1 MSGYKPGLDDDRLV
15 AGALEALA
23 HETDALEAPPAVEA
37 RLRAAFRQANGVP
50 VAAPSARSNT
60 WKWVAAVGAAAGL
73 IWVAYASMR
82 TQPKPPDP
90 REVVRSQE
98 AEPTIAPRA
107 VQGVAPS
114 ESPRLER
121 VVRATPRRAAR
132 RAPRPEPRIERFEPL
147 YPGDP
152 LADLDAVHLMR
163 VSVPRSALGSL
174 GWPARPGLRDDR
186 VELEAMVGPDGMT
199 RAVRFISQ

>member
-1 MSGYKPGLDDDRLV
+1 MSRYLPGLDDDRLV
-15 AGALEALA
+15 GEALEALA
-23 HETDALEAPPAVEA
+23 RETEGLAAPPALEA
-37 RLRAAFRQANGVP
+37 RLRAAFREAISAP
-50 VAAPSARSNT
+50 VAVPPARSSA

-82 TQPKPPDP
+82 TPPTTSDP
-90 REVVRSQE
+90 REVVRLG
-98 AEPTIAPRA
+98 EPEPDVAPRA
-107 VQGVAPS
+107 V
-114 ESPRLER
+114 ESPAPEAPRVER
-121 VVRATPRRAAR
+121 VAAAPPRRVRRAA
-132 RAPRPEPRIERFEPL
+132 RPEPRIERFEPL